1 MHLELVASHTHS
13 QKSLLTQVPV
23 DKDVK
28 SEVVLVS
35 KKVEVEP
42 PVKELMRPP
51 QQTTEIEFDFVER
64 PSKEFF
70 CPVTF
75 ELLLMPHLTM
85 CCGHHL
91 SECAVNRLKQE
102 NKPMCPLCKE
112 PELATVLDKF
122 HQRRIREVHVRC
134 PHTARGCE
142 WVGEVGQLNSHTD
155 SCLMRHME
163 APTSPISI
171 SS

>member
-1 MHLELVASHTHS
+1 MPA
-13 QKSLLTQVPV
+13 

-28 SEVVLVS
+28 LEVLLVS

-42 PVKELMRPP
+42 SLQPVKELPRPP
-51 QQTTEIEFDFVER
+51 QQTTEVEIDFVER

-75 ELLLMPHLTM
+75 ELLLMPHLTT

-91 SECAVNRLKQE
+91 SERAVKRLKQE
-102 NKPMCPLCKE
+102 NKPCPLCKE

-122 HQRRIREVHVRC
+122 HQRRIREVRVRC

-163 APTSPISI
+163 TPTSPVSI

>member
-1 MHLELVASHTHS
+1 M
-13 QKSLLTQVPV
+13 

-28 SEVVLVS
+28 SEVLLVS

-42 PVKELMRPP
+42 SLQPVKESLRPP
-51 QQTTEIEFDFVER
+51 QQTTEIEFDFIER
-64 PSKEFF
+64 PSKDFF

-75 ELLLMPHLTM
+75 ELLLTPHLTA
-85 CCGHHL
+85 CCGNYL
-91 SECAVNRLKQE
+91 SERAVKRLKQE
-102 NKPMCPLCKE
+102 GKPCPLCKE
-112 PELATVLDKF
+112 PELATMLDKR
-122 HQRRIREVHVRC
+122 HVRRVREVRVRC

-163 APTSPISI
+163 APASPVSLM
-171 SS
+171 